1 MDVQEF
7 KNLVVTKNIR
17 FIPHH
22 PCGICGC
29 YPGYSLNILPGNEV
43 TAEYSRACDCG
54 WSPDRRVSL
63 EDVAEW
69 FDHMSEYERNAVFVN
84 FCGG

>member
-29 YPGYSLNILPGNEV
+29 WVGYYINVTPDKNV
-43 TAEYSRACDCG
+43 TAEYGSACDCG
-54 WSPDRRVSL
+54 WSPDRRVPL
-63 EDVAEW
+63 DDAARW
-69 FDHMSEYERNAVFVN
+69 FEGLSDYERNAIFVS
-84 FCGG
+84 F